1 MSSWGYYLFLKS
13 TASYLPDPSSI
24 QKQALTLL
32 YGMHHSAHHRC
43 SDLFSI
49 AVTKHSNQYQCGD
62 GRGYLTYTPR
72 SQSVTE
78 RSNSMNQAGTM
89 PTGLVMAS
97 HSVAFL
103 IVLRLN
109 CLGMAPVPIGQTLL
123 YQLAIKKMSCRHAH
137 RLIWCRQFC
146 SRWSLFPSDFS
157 LCQISNQV

>member
-13 TASYLPDPSSI
+13 TASHLPDPSSI
-24 QKQALTLL
+24 QKQALTHL

-49 AVTKHSNQYQCGD
+49 VVTKHSNQYQCGD

-72 SQSVTE
+72 SQSLLE
-78 RSNSMNQAGTM
+78 RSDSMNQAGTM

-103 IVLRLN
+103 IDVRLTY
-109 CLGMAPVPIGQTLL
+109 LGMAPVPVARTFI
-123 YQLAIKKMSCRHAH
+123 YQLAFKKMPYRHAH
-137 RLIWCRQFC
+137 RLI
-146 SRWSLFPSDFS
+146 
-157 LCQISNQV
+157 